1 MSKISRAINQVRQA
15 FFGIIAR
22 AGAKAQ
28 ITGNDGEVLDEMEII
43 QQVGFSSWIPEGS
56 RVVIIPLLGK
66 SSRSVIVGSTEAPV
80 MITVSEGETCIYDQ
94 FGHQILLTGS
104 GVKIKGSV
112 QTDQNFDV
120 ATGATGTF
128 TSAMGQIITVA
139 NGIIVGIG

>member
-1 MSKISRAINQVRQA
+1 MKQKA

-66 SSRSVIVGSTEAPV
+66 SSRSVRARQRLVK
-80 MITVSEGETCIYDQ
+80 
-94 FGHQILLTGS
+94 HQ
-104 GVKIKGSV
+104 KI
-112 QTDQNFDV
+112 N
-120 ATGATGTF
+120 
-128 TSAMGQIITVA
+128 M
-139 NGIIVGIG
+139 NCL